1 MTTKKRVCRRHLI
14 RVLNQLHDPSDSKN
28 IFRSS
33 IMLDKFRELC
43 GDCGGYE
50 GDFMFVCAFISNME
64 PQLKSP
70 QWTFIGLRTAFNL
83 PVHDTTLRD
92 IMRRCFVLSGRNI
105 IGGVD
110 DANDSRMDRAISRLL
125 SDRELEASILFCED
139 SLPDMSAGF
148 LSLSTDTRLRV
159 VRFIMQSV
167 FETPH
172 FSINNTDHL
181 RNAHAG
187 TDADGNRYYVL
198 HDTSLE
204 VGCWKESQGTYQVE
218 LVATSTDDIAL
229 LATRLKS
236 GVYLPDRSR
245 NACVYCRK
253 KTSESDI
260 QCMGC
265 GECPC
270 HFKCMPASEL
280 DGLQWVCSADCRQ
293 VHLSNFLAAFVAE
306 IEPQQ
311 KAVMRKRRRLAG
323 EIHALQIN
331 SKDYQTETLRRSSR
345 ERRAVIQP
353 DYSFRDYEK
362 SMSQAIR
369 RSERKSDYASSQEEA
384 IHVPSSRPLTREE
397 RMALR
402 EKKQE
407 AMNPH
412 VQTQGSI
419 ESDEIDYDEDDA
431 ASYRPNEQSDY
442 DGGAVTDE
450 DDVVEDHASYGEA
463 IDHVDCT
470 DEEPRLRSEV
480 TVDHNPPHAEVVGY
494 HLS

>member
-1 MTTKKRVCRRHLI
+1 
-14 RVLNQLHDPSDSKN
+14 
-28 IFRSS
+28 
-33 IMLDKFRELC
+33 MLGKFRELC

-50 GDFMFVCAFISNME
+50 GDFMFVCAFIVNME
-64 PQLKSP
+64 VQLKSP

-125 SDRELEASILFCED
+125 SDRELEASILFREV

-167 FETPH
+167 FETPNVG
-172 FSINNTDHL
+172 INTTDHM
-181 RNAHAG
+181 RNAHVG
-187 TDADGNRYYVL
+187 TDAEGNRYYVL

-204 VGCWKESQGTYQVE
+204 VGCWKESKGTYQVE
-218 LVATSTDDIAL
+218 LVATSTDEMSN

-236 GVYLPDRSR
+236 GVNLPDRSR

-265 GECPC
+265 GEGPC

-280 DGLQWVCSADCRQ
+280 NGLQWVCSAECRQ
-293 VHLSNFLAAFVAE
+293 VHLSNFLAAFVAD

-311 KAVMRKRRRLAG
+311 KAAMRKRRRLAG

-331 SKDYQTETLRRSSR
+331 SQDYQAEGLRRSSR
-345 ERRAVIQP
+345 ERRVVSQP

-369 RSERKSDYASSQEEA
+369 RSERKSDYASSEEEA
-384 IHVPSSRPLTREE
+384 MYVPSPRPLTREE

-402 EKKQE
+402 KRSRKQ
-407 AMNPH
+407 
-412 VQTQGSI
+412 
-419 ESDEIDYDEDDA
+419 
-431 ASYRPNEQSDY
+431 
-442 DGGAVTDE
+442 
-450 DDVVEDHASYGEA
+450 
-463 IDHVDCT
+463 
-470 DEEPRLRSEV
+470 
-480 TVDHNPPHAEVVGY
+480 
-494 HLS
+494 